1 GAVHS
6 RPWVRGLLCSLQQ
19 YLHVLFIITV
29 CSVTFSVSTDR
40 NITAQVGDPVTLPCY
55 ANVGKQANLSHLNIR
70 WEKDGQTVL
79 DIQSGTGSGF
89 KNRVSLSPDRVRV
102 GDLSLT
108 ISAVLFSDRGAYRC
122 FFSND
127 IGTPEGIIL
136 SIAGKYTRVCQSLRN
151 VSQVHCIVE
160 LIHYCSFLPQRCR
173 FS

>member
-6 RPWVRGLLCSLQQ
+6 SLLCSLQQ

-89 KNRVSLSPDRVRV
+89 KNRVSFMIR
-102 GDLSLT
+102 
-108 ISAVLFSDRGAYRC
+108 ISDRGAYQC
-122 FFSND
+122 FFKDNK
-127 IGTPEGIIL
+127 GTPDGIIL
-136 SIAGKYTRVCQSLRN
+136 SVAGRICFKSSILPSIYPSIHPSIHLFILNNHQSITGQSHTLTTTYT
-151 VSQVHCIVE
+151 H
-160 LIHYCSFLPQRCR
+160 
-173 FS
+173 